1 MTYRSIHLSSGFVA
15 CVVVALTI
23 SVTYIAHAQE
33 VDDPTSANEAPSDD
47 SKQRLENVLQEI
59 GAEPE
64 GELISD
70 SSGSWT
76 DRFTDLFG
84 SSNGTDDA
92 ADVLETLSSTPPE
105 PTSDPTDTSTE
116 FEVDPVEVPSNEE
129 NESKSAESAAPGEF
143 ITEITTHRDDQ
154 TQDVPRPTEVQQ
166 TATPDAISLDALLR
180 QSSQSNY
187 ASQET
192 FHARLEERRRLAIA
206 LRTTLEAA
214 EQVAEFGQ
222 AGPQL
227 LQDATLDTIV
237 TTMVADL
244 ERERRDEDEGATPI
258 PSATNLSF
266 HVPAEEPISE
276 DPTGFDAWRPVY
288 VLNDSRG
295 NRVGWRHRVNGER
308 LITYVGETSLFDG
321 DTVKLVAITNDARGR
336 FLVLDVNDERHEIH
350 FF

>member
-1 MTYRSIHLSSGFVA
+1 MTYRSFHLSIGFVA
-15 CVVVALTI
+15 CVVVALTVC
-23 SVTYIAHAQE
+23 VTYISYAQE
-33 VDDPTSANEAPSDD
+33 ADDQTPANEAPSDD
-47 SKQRLENVLQEI
+47 SKQRLVNVLQEI
-59 GAEPE
+59 GVEPE
-64 GELISD
+64 GESTSD

-76 DRFTDLFG
+76 DRFTDLFA
-84 SSNGTDDA
+84 SPDEIDVS
-92 ADVLETLSSTPPE
+92 ADVSETLSSTPPD
-105 PTSDPTDTSTE
+105 PTSGTTGTVTE
-116 FEVDPVEVPSNEE
+116 FEVDPIEVPSTEE
-129 NESKSAESAAPGEF
+129 NESKSTGSAALGES
-143 ITEITTHRDDQ
+143 ITEITSHRDDQ
-154 TQDVPRPTEVQQ
+154 THDVPHPTATQQ
-166 TATPDAISLDALLR
+166 IATPDAISLDTLLR

-244 ERERRDEDEGATPI
+244 ERERLEEDDGITPV
-258 PSATNLSF
+258 PSATNLTF
-266 HVPAEEPISE
+266 HVSTEEPISE

-288 VLNDSRG
+288 ILNDSRG

-321 DTVKLVAITNDARGR
+321 DTVKLVAVSNDTRGR
-336 FLVLDVNDERHEIH
+336 FLVLDVNGERHEIH
-350 FF
+350 LF